1 MFEATQCELIPAPKL
16 QRWTAQTNEPD
27 SQNQKTVKNP
37 DSQTE
42 LASQA
47 TNGSQNNFSSHTDPN
62 SQIESNLQT
71 ERDTFSSSDDENLM
85 KQFNLKPK
93 P

>member
-16 QRWTAQTNEPD
+16 QRWTAQANEPD
-27 SQNQKTVKNP
+27 SQNQKTEKNP

-47 TNGSQNNFSSHTDPN
+47 TNGSQNKLSSQTDPK
-62 SQIESNLQT
+62 SQIESNLQ
-71 ERDTFSSSDDENLM
+71 ERDTFSSSDDENLL
-85 KQFNLKPK
+85 KQLKTKPK
-93 P
+93 S